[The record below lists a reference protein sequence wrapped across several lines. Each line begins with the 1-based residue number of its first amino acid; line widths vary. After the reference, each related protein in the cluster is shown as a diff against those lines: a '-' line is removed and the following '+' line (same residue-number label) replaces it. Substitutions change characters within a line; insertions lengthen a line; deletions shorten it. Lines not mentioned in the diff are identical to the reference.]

1 MMSPE
6 RMEFGE
12 PNPGVPEDR
21 IAQSI
26 PNVVPTCPSGLAF
39 NRDDFLSPDFSVDG
53 FLSRTMT
60 SGNDIGLE
68 RLRDDLGVYLKVSGY
83 YLTYLRNIDCLL
95 QYNHYQFKQF
105 SEIKK
110 QKSLLGF
117 ACCDDRAHK

>member
-26 PNVVPTCPSGLAF
+26 PNVVPACPSGLAF
-39 NRDDFLSPDFSVDG
+39 NRDDFLSPGFSVDG

-83 YLTYLRNIDCLL
+83 CLTYHRNIIGISI
-95 QYNHYQFKQF
+95 NHYQFKQF
-105 SEIKK
+105 REIKK
-110 QKSLLGF
+110 PKISLRFCVL
-117 ACCDDRAHK
+117 R

>member
-21 IAQSI
+21 ISQSI
-26 PNVVPTCPSGLAF
+26 PNVVPICPSGLAF

-83 YLTYLRNIDCLL
+83 YLTYRNVHCLL
-95 QYNHYQFKQF
+95 
-105 SEIKK
+105 
-110 QKSLLGF
+110 
-117 ACCDDRAHK
+117 

>member
-83 YLTYLRNIDCLL
+83 YLTYHTNIHCLL
-95 QYNHYQFKQF
+95 QY
-105 SEIKK
+105 
-110 QKSLLGF
+110 KSLTNNLPKRNLHN
-117 ACCDDRAHK
+117 DLNETY